1 MNVWIFQ
8 TGEPLHSDNGNP
20 RPMRA
25 MNLANSLV
33 DMGHSVIIWSSAYY
47 HQKKRHRANKYKKII
62 FSKLLEIRLIPSP
75 GYIKNTGIQRL
86 YDHAVL
92 AINLRKI
99 LRNESSIPDV
109 AFIGYPPIEFA
120 YVAQKW
126 LAKNN
131 VKTMLDIKDLWP
143 EIFISFLPKSMKI
156 FGKFFLFPYFYLAK
170 QVISD
175 ATVVSSMTDNF
186 LNYIINSFG
195 RSRSKIDLAIPFT
208 SPKIEMTY
216 DESKTAKNWWDN
228 QKLNTNAVFRI
239 FYIGNLSPNIDLSPV
254 MQAAVY
260 FEKERKQ
267 VEFVICGDGVSF
279 EEYKFKFRGI
289 SSVKFTGRINRS
301 QAVALSLISQATLIP
316 YKNSKDFQLSLP
328 NKFVDSLSYELPI
341 FSPLSGEVAKMI
353 KKYKIGISYGNSFG
367 KSLID
372 GINILLDDDIKLKV
386 MIKNCYNLHKKY
398 FENQVVYKNLANHL
412 IEII

>member
-1 MNVWIFQ
+1 MKVWIFQ
-8 TGEPLHSDNGNP
+8 TGEPLHSDDDNP

-186 LNYIINSFG
+186 LNYI
-195 RSRSKIDLAIPFT
+195 
-208 SPKIEMTY
+208 
-216 DESKTAKNWWDN
+216 
-228 QKLNTNAVFRI
+228 
-239 FYIGNLSPNIDLSPV
+239 NI
-254 MQAAVY
+254 
-260 FEKERKQ
+260 
-267 VEFVICGDGVSF
+267 
-279 EEYKFKFRGI
+279 
-289 SSVKFTGRINRS
+289 
-301 QAVALSLISQATLIP
+301 
-316 YKNSKDFQLSLP
+316 
-328 NKFVDSLSYELPI
+328 
-341 FSPLSGEVAKMI
+341 
-353 KKYKIGISYGNSFG
+353 
-367 KSLID
+367 
-372 GINILLDDDIKLKV
+372 
-386 MIKNCYNLHKKY
+386 
-398 FENQVVYKNLANHL
+398 
-412 IEII
+412 

>member
-1 MNVWIFQ
+1 MKVWIFQ
-8 TGEPLHSDNGNP
+8 TGEPLHSDDDNS

-47 HQKKRHRANKYKKII
+47 HQKKKHRVKKYKKII
-62 FSKLLEIRLIPSP
+62 FSELLEIRLIPSP
-75 GYIKNTGIQRL
+75 GYVKNIGIQRL

-92 AINLRKI
+92 GINLRKI
-99 LRNESSIPDV
+99 LRNESSKPDV

-126 LAKNN
+126 LSKNN

-156 FGKFFLFPYFYLAK
+156 FGKILLFPYFYLAK
-170 QVISD
+170 QVISN
-175 ATVVSSMTDNF
+175 ASAVSSMTDSF
-186 LNYIINSFG
+186 LNYIMNSFR

-208 SPKIEMTY
+208 SPKIEMTC
-216 DESKTAKNWWDN
+216 DELKTAKNWWDK

-239 FYIGNLSPNIDLSPV
+239 CYIGNLSPNVDLSPV

-260 FEKERKQ
+260 FEKECKQ

-279 EEYKFKFRGI
+279 EEYKLKFRGI
-289 SSVKFTGRINRS
+289 SSVQFTGRINRS
-301 QAVALSLISQATLIP
+301 QAVALSLISQAALIP

-328 NKFVDSLSYELPI
+328 NKFIDSLSYKLPI

-353 KKYKIGISYGNSFG
+353 QKYEIGINYGSSFG
-367 KSLID
+367 KSLIE
-372 GINILLDDDIKLKV
+372 GVNILLDDDIKLKE
-386 MIKNCYNLHKKY
+386 MAKNCCSLHKKY